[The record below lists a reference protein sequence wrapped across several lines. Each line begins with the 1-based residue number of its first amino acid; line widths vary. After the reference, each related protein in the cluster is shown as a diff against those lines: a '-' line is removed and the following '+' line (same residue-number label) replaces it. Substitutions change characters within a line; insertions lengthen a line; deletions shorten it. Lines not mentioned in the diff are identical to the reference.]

1 MENGFHLITQEKTMG
16 YTLHQIHTH
25 FNEVV
30 KSYKYAFTEVPCSQV
45 VEYTSNGINRSVIL
59 QSKRDSSVTVKV
71 TFNSKRIF
79 DNKSSRYFNV
89 IEISTDKFNSTGMC
103 YSYLNKRFYCVGKN
117 YYSTDIL
124 DAIQANK
131 KNEDRFISK
140 TNYGTTQY
148 LDLEKLSNKTKSY
161 IHKLVSSKL
170 DLSKDAYNLYDV
182 YFSYRDLGRELAIVI
197 KRDNKNF
204 SETLWFD
211 KKDLAN
217 SKISLQK

>member
-1 MENGFHLITQEKTMG
+1 MG

-30 KSYKYAFTEVPCSQV
+30 KSYKYAFTEVPCSQE
-45 VEYTSNGINRSVIL
+45 VEYTSNGINRSVFL
-59 QSKRDSSVTVKV
+59 QSKRDSNVTVKV
-71 TFNSKRIF
+71 ALESKRIF
-79 DNKSSRYFNV
+79 DSKNSRYLNV
-89 IEISTDKFNSTGMC
+89 IEISTDKFNLTGMC
-103 YSYLNKRFYCVGKN
+103 YSYNEIFYYVGKN
-117 YYSTDIL
+117 YYSKDVL

-131 KNEDRFISK
+131 KNEDRFNSK

-148 LDLEKLSNKTKSY
+148 LDLEKLSDNTKSY
-161 IHKLVSSKL
+161 IHKLVSSRL
-170 DLSKDAYNLYDV
+170 DLSKDSYNLYDV

-211 KKDLAN
+211 KKDLVT

>member
-1 MENGFHLITQEKTMG
+1 MG
-16 YTLHQIHTH
+16 YTLHQIHNH

-30 KSYKYAFTEVPCSQV
+30 KSYKYAFTEVPCSQE

-59 QSKRDSSVTVKV
+59 QSKFYSNTTVKV
-71 TFNSKRIF
+71 VLESKILFDSENSC
-79 DNKSSRYFNV
+79 YLNV
-89 IEISTDKFNSTGMC
+89 IEISTSKANLTGVC
-103 YSYLNKRFYCVGKN
+103 YSHLDERFYYVGKN

-131 KNEDRFISK
+131 KNEDRFNSK

-148 LDLEKLSNKTKSY
+148 LDLEKLSDKTKSY

-170 DLSKDAYNLYDV
+170 DLNKNAYNLYDV
-182 YFSYRDLGRELAIVI
+182 YFSYRNLCRELAIVI

-217 SKISLQK
+217 AKFSLQK

>member
-1 MENGFHLITQEKTMG
+1 MG
-16 YTLHQIHTH
+16 YTLHQIHAY

-30 KSYKYAFTEVPCSQV
+30 NSYKYAFTEVTCSQV
-45 VEYTSNGINRSVIL
+45 AEYTSNGINRSVIL
-59 QSKRDSSVTVKV
+59 KSKHDSNVTVKV
-71 TFNSKRIF
+71 ALKSKRIF
-79 DNKSSRYFNV
+79 DSKSSCYLNV
-89 IEISTDKFNSTGMC
+89 IEIRTDKFNLTGTC
-103 YSYLNKRFYCVGKN
+103 YSNLNNRFYYVGKN

-131 KNEDRFISK
+131 KNEDRFNSK

-148 LDLEKLSNKTKSY
+148 LDLEKLSDKTKSY
-161 IHKLVSSKL
+161 IYKLVSSKL
-170 DLSKDAYNLYDV
+170 DLSKNAYNLYDV
-182 YFSYRDLGRELAIVI
+182 YFSYRNLCRELAIVI

-217 SKISLQK
+217 AKFSLQK